1 MKRVFLLSMVLMVL
15 LLMAVNGWAASAEGG
30 SWAEWKDFLWRI
42 VNFIIF
48 IGIIYLVAGKRMIGF
63 FTGRSEQIQS
73 ELKDLNERRVQ
84 AEERLQEVE
93 KSIAN
98 IDQER
103 EEILNKAREQGDA
116 MRESIISKAREEAE
130 QITRQA
136 QVKASQEMQQ
146 VVNEL
151 REEMADKVIDS
162 AEKLIVSKLGK
173 KDQERLIDKYLTKV
187 VLN

>member
-1 MKRVFLLSMVLMVL
+1 MKRAFVVSMVLVVL
-15 LLMAVNGWAASAEGG
+15 LFMSAQGWAASAEGG

-48 IGIIYLVAGKRMIGF
+48 IGIIYLVVGKRIISF
-63 FTGRSEQIQS
+63 FSGRSEQIES
-73 ELKDLNERRVQ
+73 ELKDLNERRAQ
-84 AEERLQEVE
+84 ADEKLQEVE

-103 EEILNKAREQGDA
+103 EEILSQAREQGEA
-116 MRESIISKAREEAE
+116 IRESIINKAREEAE

-136 QVKASQEMQQ
+136 QAKASQEMQQ

-151 REEMADKVIDS
+151 REEMA
-162 AEKLIVSKLGK
+162 
-173 KDQERLIDKYLTKV
+173 
-187 VLN
+187 

>member
-1 MKRVFLLSMVLMVL
+1 MKRAFLVSMVFVVLM
-15 LLMAVNGWAASAEGG
+15 LMAVNGWAASAEGG
-30 SWAEWKDFLWRI
+30 AWAEWKDFLWRI

-48 IGIIYLVAGKRMIGF
+48 IGIIYLVAGKRIIGF
-63 FTGRSEQIQS
+63 FSGRSEQIES
-73 ELKDLNERRVQ
+73 ELKDLNERRAQ

-103 EEILNKAREQGDA
+103 EEILNKAREQGEA
-116 MRESIISKAREEAE
+116 IRESIISKARQEAE

-173 KDQERLIDKYLTKV
+173 KDQEKLIDKYLTKV